1 MIINFANTEQI
12 SKIMFMPFVLLGMI
26 SMLAGGCSIIQ
37 RTQYSEP
44 TSIAVR
50 NNSGISLSV
59 VTLREARNSDDKQVR
74 MGSISPVPRGVT
86 QVFGR
91 PSSPPPLP
99 ARVIISWTDDDQ
111 RQYER
116 EILLK
121 KILSDPNTQTKDS
134 LIFEIRPSGRISV
147 FKE

>member
-1 MIINFANTEQI
+1 VIINFANTEQI
-12 SKIMFMPFVLLGMI
+12 SKIMFMPFVLLSMI
-26 SMLAGGCSIIQ
+26 SMLAGGCSTIL
-37 RTQYSEP
+37 RTKYPEP

>member
-50 NNSGISLSV
+50 NNSGISLSI
-59 VTLREARNSDDKQVR
+59 VTLRGIRNSDDEQVR
-74 MGSISPVPRGVT
+74 MGSVSPVPRGAT
-86 QVFGR
+86 QVFKR
-91 PSSPPPLP
+91 PSSAPPLP
-99 ARVIISWTDDDQ
+99 ARIIISWTDYDQ
-111 RQYER
+111 GQYER
-116 EILLK
+116 EISLD
-121 KILSDPNTQTKDS
+121 KILSDPNTQTKDT
-134 LIFEIRPSGRISV
+134 LIFEIRPSGRIHV
-147 FKE
+147 FKK